1 MPSSFCLSSDT
12 LCYPWNTTPTH
23 LFGCPSYLAQAHILY
38 PLLLPGVD
46 ILLTLPRLCARTSP
60 LPIMQKPNI
69 AQHPLLGPTLLSLYF
84 TLALTSNSGLFSL
97 WTPSL
102 SHFDSDI
109 LCGLCSYIPFSPC
122 LDSNILCLDTFSM
135 GVFLYLILALTPFA
149 RLLFTSVQPF
159 HPAHA
164 TLPPQSA
171 LLTLLW
177 LLCPLLPQHTQM
189 PTLLCSFWC
198 LSTKL
203 LYWREEKRRKQRP
216 NVFYGNN
223 VNQVYVW
230 QKQIFPWCGSRYL
243 ENLEGAFGN
252 LLKLHEWL
260 GLLV

>member
-1 MPSSFCLSSDT
+1 MACAPIYPSHHAWILISCAWIPSPWESFFT
-12 LCYPWNTTPTH
+12 LFW
-23 LFGCPSYLAQAHILY
+23 LW
-38 PLLLPGVD
+38 
-46 ILLTLPRLCARTSP
+46 
-60 LPIMQKPNI
+60 
-69 AQHPLLGPTLLSLYF
+69 HPLLGCFSHLYSLFTLLML
-84 TLALTSNSGLFSL
+84 
-97 WTPSL
+97 
-102 SHFDSDI
+102 HF
-109 LCGLCSYIPFSPC
+109 LH
-122 LDSNILCLDTFSM
+122 T
-135 GVFLYLILALTPFA
+135 
-149 RLLFTSVQPF
+149 
-159 HPAHA
+159 
-164 TLPPQSA
+164 SA